1 VDKRCSFWL
10 ASKKWEDTLGEVSNK
25 PCI

>member
-25 PCI
+25 ACI